1 MKIPWYKR
9 IYALY
14 KGDRFIVE
22 GTIREIHR
30 ETGKSIYFL
39 KWMTY
44 PTYKKRCGN
53 GPNRL
58 RMISLDDEVE

>member
-1 MKIPWYKR
+1 MKIPWHKR

-14 KGDRFIVE
+14 KGDQFISE

-30 ETGKSIYFL
+30 ETGKSIEFL
-39 KWMTY
+39 KHMTY
-44 PTYKKRCGN
+44 PVYEKRCGN

-58 RMISLDDEVE
+58 RMILLDE